1 MMTAVLFSVCDKLVL
16 PGPPFLLSAVMG
28 AVAEERPRLEADV
41 ATGDFG
47 HRGVAVGLLPSVW
60 KVFLQL

>member
-28 AVAEERPRLEADV
+28 AVAEERPQA
-41 ATGDFG
+41 
-47 HRGVAVGLLPSVW
+47 RG
-60 KVFLQL
+60 